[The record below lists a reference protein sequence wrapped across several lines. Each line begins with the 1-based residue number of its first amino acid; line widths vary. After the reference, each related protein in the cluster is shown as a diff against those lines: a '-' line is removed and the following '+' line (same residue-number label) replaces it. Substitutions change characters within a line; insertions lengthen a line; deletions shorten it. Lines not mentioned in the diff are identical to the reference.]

1 MEPRKSLRWVH
12 KGSTEV
18 QIREALVTSP
28 NSSEGTE
35 LLPITSGLKAADLA
49 LSDPLRAETRK
60 ARLYLLGVSMVG
72 IAIAVTGLVPKEITT
87 LGITFEQ
94 SDRQSLLSILALVTL
109 YFLVTFVTYGIS
121 DYLYWQQAYRNSRLS
136 EIRQTVLDAEK
147 AVAAHM
153 SALEQ
158 AGDDEAQREIREIR
172 EIIRVVDKTV
182 LDWHKP
188 DQRLIIWYPALSSV
202 VSPVRAVVEFVL
214 PLLVGL
220 CAIYILV
227 VPTALQA
234 IVAGV
239 VAGVVTLVMVRAV
252 RRSRDAPVR
261 DTEVTTQAAT
271 EAPTRA
277 ATGAAVKAAAE
288 AAAEVE
294 TPKEPPQDQP
304 RDR

>member
-1 MEPRKSLRWVH
+1 
-12 KGSTEV
+12 
-18 QIREALVTSP
+18 
-28 NSSEGTE
+28 
-35 LLPITSGLKAADLA
+35 
-49 LSDPLRAETRK
+49 
-60 ARLYLLGVSMVG
+60 
-72 IAIAVTGLVPKEITT
+72 LVPKEITT